1 MEDITGEEAPDGDK
15 SKGEVTP
22 ADTIT
27 SGFLLAKVTLPTSG
41 KTITAKKESL
51 DRAFQ
56 LIEAWGRSG
65 YKQSTISPRTI
76 EATDDEVKVAMD
88 MDHSAI
94 PYAESRIEASTLV

>member
-51 DRAFQ
+51 DRAF
-56 LIEAWGRSG
+56 
-65 YKQSTISPRTI
+65 
-76 EATDDEVKVAMD
+76 
-88 MDHSAI
+88 
-94 PYAESRIEASTLV
+94 